1 MPFLGNS
8 PGTLQ
13 SPETTLSELLDPPWL
28 VVVHN
33 DPVNLMSYV
42 SMVFQRVF
50 GWSRE
55 RAQRHMME
63 VHTKGRSVV
72 WSGGR
77 EQAELIVQHLHGFLL
92 LATLERAPE

>member
-1 MPFLGNS
+1 M
-8 PGTLQ
+8 Q
-13 SPETTLSELLDPPWL
+13 AMSEPSLLDAPEADLVESQDLPWL

-42 SMVFQRVF
+42 AMVFRRIF
-50 GWSRE
+50 GWTRE
-55 RAQRHMME
+55 RAERHMME

-77 EQAELIVQHLHGFLL
+77 EQAELYVQQLHSFLL
-92 LATLERAPE
+92 LATLEKSS

>member
-1 MPFLGNS
+1 MMTAPDL
-8 PGTLQ
+8 LE
-13 SPETTLSELLDPPWL
+13 SPETELMLSPDLPWL

-42 SMVFQRVF
+42 ALVFRRIF

-55 RAQRHMME
+55 RAERHMME

-77 EQAELIVQHLHGFLL
+77 EQAEHYVQQLHAALL
-92 LATLERAPE
+92 LARIEKSD

>member
-1 MPFLGNS
+1 MQAMS
-8 PGTLQ
+8 EPG
-13 SPETTLSELLDPPWL
+13 LLDAPEAHLVESQDHPWL

-42 SMVFQRVF
+42 AMVFRRIF
-50 GWSRE
+50 GWTRE
-55 RAQRHMME
+55 RAERHMME

-77 EQAELIVQHLHGFLL
+77 EQAELYVQQLHSFLL
-92 LATLERAPE
+92 LATLEKSS

>member
-1 MPFLGNS
+1 MTAPDL
-8 PGTLQ
+8 LE
-13 SPETTLSELLDPPWL
+13 SPETELMLSPDIPWL

-42 SMVFQRVF
+42 ALVFRRIF

-55 RAQRHMME
+55 RAERHMME

-77 EQAELIVQHLHGFLL
+77 EQAEHYVQQLHAALL
-92 LATLERAPE
+92 LARIEKSA